1 LANRINWNM
10 PLMRASFVPVHQC
23 VSDRPVWD
31 NETLRCCPTRWPT
44 RFLPKCC
51 DNAFL
56 RSAPISYGTLIKL
69 YMTSATFEHII
80 KTILRRFL
88 TTKIRLLVFIFPF
101 TLIHNTKTG
110 LELISWACDRKSPTL
125 KNYERSGIVQ

>member
-1 LANRINWNM
+1 M
-10 PLMRASFVPVHQC
+10 PLVRASFVPVQQC

-31 NETLRCCPTRWPT
+31 NETLHCRPTRWPT

-69 YMTSATFEHII
+69 CVFCDLRAHYKNDSTTVLNYQNTTSRVLYPPLCSYITRRRGWDWYIGRVIERVQ
-80 KTILRRFL
+80 TLR
-88 TTKIRLLVFIFPF
+88 
-101 TLIHNTKTG
+101 
-110 LELISWACDRKSPTL
+110 
-125 KNYERSGIVQ
+125 NYERSGYTIGRK